1 MAVVVIGGLITS
13 TVLTLVVVPVVFSLI
28 EGLRDR
34 MRRKKP
40 PVAQAALVAAATIL
54 DGSSGSGDQ
63 QVS

>member
-34 MRRKKP
+34 VSRRKP
-40 PVAQAALVAAATIL
+40 PVATIVESAPEL
-54 DGSSGSGDQ
+54 GDA
-63 QVS
+63 